1 MMREWSDRR
10 HWRSLEELADTEEF
24 REYLHREFPENASEW
39 SDPVTRRQ
47 FIRVMGASL
56 ALAGIGTASTRQPRE
71 EIVPYGRAP
80 EQIVPGVPLYFAT
93 AAVLSGYGI
102 GILAE
107 SHMGRPTKIEGN
119 PDHPASLGAADA
131 LTQATVL
138 DLYDP
143 DRSKAPTH
151 LGEIRPWG
159 DFTGAMKD
167 VVERAKESGGAGIR
181 ILTGR
186 VTSPTLAAQIG
197 AFLAAHPKARW
208 VVHEPAASGHALE
221 GARLVYGV
229 PYDTHY
235 RFEGA
240 ARIVSLD
247 ADFLG
252 TGPARLRYIR
262 DYTRGR
268 RPDVPG
274 GMNRLYVMESTPSIT
289 GGMAD
294 HRLAV
299 RSSEVAGLARA
310 LAAAL
315 GVEGV
320 GAGAG
325 SGAHAEWIR
334 AVARD
339 LEAHRG
345 ASVVI
350 AGEGQ
355 PPEVHA
361 LAHAMNRALGNT
373 GRTVIHTEPVEALPP
388 GGLTLA
394 GLAEEMGRGEVTLL
408 LILGS
413 NPVYTAPVDLE
424 FTAKLEKVALRI
436 HHGLHADETS
446 RWCHWHLPAAHDL
459 EAWSDV
465 RAFDG
470 TASIVQPLIEPLYGG
485 KSAHEVLSVFM
496 GQPTRAGYDVVREH
510 WRGKLEGDFDRAW
523 SRALHDGV
531 IPGTALP
538 SLTPEPVA
546 GWQAPL
552 RTDLT
557 GAAGRV
563 AVTPAVLDSASQRRG
578 GGIEMASLT
587 PSSRDGAVV
596 PAATTA
602 IAQTGAPGGLEIFF
616 REDPSVFDGRFANNG
631 WLQELPRPITRIT
644 WENAALISPATAARL
659 GVATGDEIEISVG
672 TRKVTAP
679 VWVTPGHAADCV
691 TVHLGYGRTHAGRV
705 GDGAGFNAY
714 ALRFSAVP
722 WIAQGAEVRPTGR
735 RHPLA
740 STQTHHA
747 MEGRHLV
754 RMAPL
759 AHYESEPDFARHMGH
774 EPAPEETLYPPHP
787 YEGYAWGMSVDL
799 NACVGCNA
807 CVTGCQS
814 ENNIPVVG
822 RTEVGRGRAMHWIRV
837 DRYFEGPPESPE
849 ILHQPVMC
857 QHCENAPCE
866 VVCPVAATA
875 HSSEG
880 LNEMVY
886 NRCVGT
892 RYCANNCPYKVR
904 RFNFFYYQD
913 LREPLQLQRNPDVTV
928 RSRGVM
934 EKCTYCVQRINLAR
948 IEAKK
953 QDRKLRDGEIVTA
966 CQQAC
971 PADAIVFG
979 DVNESESRVSKLKAD
994 PRSYGILTELNTKP
1008 RTTYMAALRNPN
1020 PEIAGTSAAA
1030 PEAHHG

>member
-1 MMREWSDRR
+1 
-10 HWRSLEELADTEEF
+10 
-24 REYLHREFPENASEW
+24 
-39 SDPVTRRQ
+39 
-47 FIRVMGASL
+47 MGASL
-56 ALAGIGTASTRQPRE
+56 ALAGIGGACTRQPRE

-80 EQIVPGVPLYFAT
+80 EEIIPGQPLEFAT

-119 PDHPASLGAADA
+119 PDHRASLGAADS
-131 LTQATVL
+131 LTQASIL

-143 DRSKAPTH
+143 DRSRTVTH

-167 VVERAKESGGAGIR
+167 VVEKAGQSGGAGIR
-181 ILTGR
+181 IVTGR
-186 VTSPTLAAQIG
+186 ITSPTLAAQLT
-197 AFLAAHPKARW
+197 AFLAAHPAARW
-208 VVHEPAASGHALE
+208 IVHEPAASGHSLE
-221 GARLVYGV
+221 GARWIYGA
-229 PYDTHY
+229 PFDTHY
-235 RFEGA
+235 RLEGA

-262 DYTRGR
+262 EYTRGR
-268 RPDVPG
+268 RPGSSSESGQRDPSTPGGTGVNGGGSAARPG

-289 GGMAD
+289 GAMAD

-299 RSSEVAGLARA
+299 RSSEIAALARA

-315 GVEGV
+315 GVEEARAG
-320 GAGAG
+320 GAGL
-325 SGAHAEWIR
+325 HAAWIQ

-339 LEAHRG
+339 LVAHRG
-345 ASVVI
+345 ASAII

-355 PPEVHA
+355 PPDVQA
-361 LAHAMNRALGNT
+361 LAHAMNHALGNT
-373 GRTVIHTEPVEALPP
+373 GRTVIHTEPVEALAP
-388 GGLTLA
+388 GGLALA
-394 GLAEEMGRGEVTLL
+394 DLAAEMDRGEVTLL
-408 LILGS
+408 MILGS
-413 NPVYTAPVDLE
+413 NPVYSAPVDLD
-424 FTAKLEKVALRI
+424 FAAKMEKVALRI

-446 RWCHWHLPAAHDL
+446 RWSQWHLHAAHDL
-459 EAWSDV
+459 EAWGDV
-465 RAFDG
+465 RAYDG
-470 TASIVQPLIEPLYGG
+470 TASIIQPLIEPLYGG
-485 KSAHEVLSVFM
+485 KSAHEVLSVLA
-496 GQPTRAGYDVVREH
+496 GQPARDGYGIVRDY
-510 WRGKLEGDFDRAW
+510 WRGKLEGDFEKRWA
-523 SRALHDGV
+523 RALHDGV
-531 IPGTALP
+531 VAGTALP
-538 SLTPEPVA
+538 ALTPEPVA
-546 GWQAPL
+546 GW
-552 RTDLT
+552 
-557 GAAGRV
+557 AAALGPSPGV
-563 AVTPAVLDSASQRRG
+563 ASPESSGV
-578 GGIEMASLT
+578 IE
-587 PSSRDGAVV
+587 VV
-596 PAATTA
+596 
-602 IAQTGAPGGLEIFF
+602 F
-616 REDPSVFDGRFANNG
+616 REDSSVHDGRFANNG
-631 WLQELPRPITRIT
+631 WLQELPRPITKIT

-659 GVATGDEIEISVG
+659 GVSTGDEIEISVG
-672 TRKVTAP
+672 TRKVLAP
-679 VWVTPGHAADCV
+679 AWIAPGHADDCV
-691 TVHLGYGRTHAGRV
+691 TAHLGYGRTHAGRM
-705 GDGAGFNAY
+705 GDGAGFSAY
-714 ALRFSAVP
+714 GIRFSAIP
-722 WIAQGAEVRPTGR
+722 WIAPGAEIRRTGR
-735 RHPLA
+735 QRDFA

-747 MEGRHLV
+747 MEGRNLV
-754 RMAPL
+754 RSAPL
-759 AHYESEPDFARHMGH
+759 AHYEAEPDFARHMAH
-774 EPAPEETLYPPHP
+774 EPKADETLYPPHP
-787 YEGYAWGMSVDL
+787 YEGYSWGMSVDL

-822 RTEVGRGRAMHWIRV
+822 RTEVARGRAMHWIRV

-866 VVCPVAATA
+866 VVCPVAATT

-904 RFNFFYYQD
+904 RFNFFYYQNLD
-913 LREPLQLQRNPDVTV
+913 QPLQLQRNPDVTV

-979 DVNESESRVSKLKAD
+979 DINDPESRVSKLKAD
-994 PRSYGILTELNTKP
+994 PRSYSLLGELNTRP

-1020 PEIAGTSAAA
+1020 PEIPGAAAA